1 MTGDPLDARR
11 ERAARVTLT
20 VALSVPC
27 ALLAAQSGVTAV
39 FGFGAAAALLLL
51 GRRPRPRNLV
61 GLEALAANTVLLGA
75 ALGLYAVLVRATGQS
90 TSFGR
95 YLAVAML
102 ALAVPRVGLVAGPGA
117 RALTASFGL
126 LALMGLARV
135 VERWPFGAA
144 TLIYLVAVLLSVLQ
158 ADRGFGPVLR
168 HRRGLLGPF
177 AFAVAVTGGLMVLLG
192 WGLPAAEPRVSDY
205 LEPYLGESGRS
216 ASGYS
221 DNQIHLGNVREIQ
234 TSDEVMMR
242 VTGAVPGLLRGQVY
256 AQYQSGTWY
265 PSTANGNRDRA
276 DAEGVI
282 HLAEQHESAPGPE
295 PTRVQVDLVGAL
307 GRTIFVPPEA
317 LSVSGLPP
325 DTTSDHF
332 GRVRLGP
339 DAEAG
344 AYTVA
349 VGRRFALTTRMPDAA
364 ETLPNLRQSGWLGPI
379 ARDLRLLEPALP
391 AAEILRRI
399 QAHLAGFTYTLTFD
413 TQAVETAEPVADFLK
428 RSHAGHCELFAAA
441 MVLLARQAG
450 VPARLVTGF
459 RAVEDNLA
467 GGYTVVR
474 GRDAHAW
481 VEAWV
486 EGRWVTYDPTP
497 PGALAEVRGEGA
509 GWLGQQLDV
518 VGRWLGVAFR
528 RLQNLSFGELLGL
541 FAAIVALSA
550 LFVVVRRRSARRQR
564 AALDAAPVFEPLAAL
579 EAHLATRHQLP
590 RPPGFTLARQAEV
603 LRAAGRPRA
612 AALLDACADL
622 RYGGRGDESAL
633 RAAIAAYVRA
643 GEDDAPAQR

>member
-1 MTGDPLDARR
+1 MSAAPDPLDARR

-27 ALLAAQSGVTAV
+27 ALLAAQSGVTAA

-51 GRRPRPRNLV
+51 GRRPRPRALA

-75 ALGLYAVLVRATGQS
+75 AVGLYAVLVRATGQS

-117 RALTASFGL
+117 RTLTATFGL
-126 LALMGLARV
+126 LGLMGLARV
-135 VERWPFGAA
+135 VDRWPFGAA
-144 TLIYLVAVLLSVLQ
+144 TLVYLVAVLLSVLQ

-168 HRRGLLGPF
+168 HRRGLLWPF
-177 AFAVAVTGGLMVLLG
+177 AFAVGVTGGFMVLLG
-192 WGLPAAEPRVSDY
+192 WGLPAAEPRVSEY
-205 LEPYLGESGRS
+205 LEPYLGETGAST
-216 ASGYS
+216 SGYS
-221 DNQIHLGNVREIQ
+221 DNQIHLGSVREIQ
-234 TSDEVMMR
+234 TSDEVVMR
-242 VTGAVPGLLRGQVY
+242 LTGAVPGLLRGQVY
-256 AQYQSGTWY
+256 AQYQAGTWY
-265 PSTANGNRDRA
+265 PAAAVGNRDRA
-276 DAEGVI
+276 DADGVLR
-282 HLAEQHESAPGPE
+282 LADA
-295 PTRVQVDLVGAL
+295 RVPDPARVLVDVVGSL

-317 LSVSGLPP
+317 LAVSGLPP
-325 DTTSDHF
+325 DATSDHF

-339 DAEAG
+339 EAEAG
-344 AYTVA
+344 TYGVE
-349 VGRRFALTTRMPDAA
+349 VGRDFALTTRMPDAA

-379 ARDLRLLEPALP
+379 ARELHLLEPGLS

-413 TQAVETAEPVADFLK
+413 EQAVESAEPVSDFLR
-428 RSHAGHCELFAAA
+428 RSHAGHCELFAAS

-450 VPARLVTGF
+450 VPARFVTGF
-459 RAVEDNLA
+459 RAVEDNPA

-486 EGRWVTYDPTP
+486 DGRWVTYDPTP
-497 PGALAEVRGEGA
+497 AGALAEVRGEGA
-509 GWLGQQLDV
+509 GWVGQQLDV
-518 VGRWLGVAFR
+518 FGRWLGVAFR
-528 RLQNLSFGELLGL
+528 RLQNLSFAELLGV
-541 FAAIVALSA
+541 FVSIVALSA
-550 LFVVVRRRSARRQR
+550 LFVVVRRRAARRQR
-564 AALDAAPVFEPLAAL
+564 AALEAAPVFGPLAVL
-579 EAHLATRHQLP
+579 EAHLAERHHLP
-590 RPPGFTLARQAEV
+590 RPPGFTLARQAEI

-622 RYGGRGDESAL
+622 RYGGRGDEPAL
-633 RAAIAAYVRA
+633 RAAIEAYLRD
-643 GEDDAPAQR
+643 GEDAAAPQR